1 MSDLEERSKV
11 GFFGKI
17 KKDPVPAVGKLKEV
31 FILKSLEN
39 IIIESAV

>member
-17 KKDPVPAVGKLKEV
+17 KKDPVPAVGKLKKV
-31 FILKSLEN
+31 PILKKS
-39 IIIESAV
+39 